1 MPDDRFLSPVNSSVL
16 QGLAESAM
24 PASEHVPTFES
35 ELTLMVA
42 RAVGTRAAVAV
53 LALSL
58 ARTGLLA
65 AQEPARPSTHT
76 VKRGD
81 TLWDIAKT
89 YLGDPFLWPEVYRL
103 NTDVVE
109 DPHWIYPGEVLK
121 LPGAQAVPVAAAQPE
136 TTPEPARPQPIVST
150 PAPVVV
156 DSTPRFREAPQ
167 STVRWG
173 EHIAAPWVD
182 QKGGPRDW
190 GTITG
195 TADLSSHANFA
206 NRADFDLYDKVLFA
220 PPAGGPSAV
229 RSRYLAYVL
238 GPLIED
244 FGQIVIPT
252 GIVEVLRAP
261 GDGEAGIAHV
271 VKVFNRVQKEQR
283 LVPYDTSVMSI
294 VGRPAPVTNGR
305 SGKIRWIYREPVLAN
320 LQRYVVLDLNRQEG
334 VGPGD
339 QIELYQPRQ
348 PADERGLATPELS
361 IGRAQVV
368 RVTPYGATAIITG
381 IERPKVENGT
391 PVRVS
396 ARMP

>member
-1 MPDDRFLSPVNSSVL
+1 L
-16 QGLAESAM
+16 QRG
-24 PASEHVPTFES
+24 PAV
-35 ELTLMVA
+35 
-42 RAVGTRAAVAV
+42 RRAAVAV

-58 ARTGLLA
+58 ARTGLAA
-65 AQEPARPSTHT
+65 AQEPVARPATHT

-89 YLGDPFLWPEVYRL
+89 YLGDPFLWPEIYRL

-121 LPGAQAVPVAAAQPE
+121 LPGTQAVPVAAAQPTPTE
-136 TTPEPARPQPIVST
+136 SARPVPVVTPTPVPTVDTTPVRVQET
-150 PAPVVV
+150 PLP
-156 DSTPRFREAPQ
+156 
-167 STVRWG
+167 TVRWG
-173 EHIAAPWVD
+173 EYIAAPWVD
-182 QKGGPRDW
+182 ERGGPRDW
-190 GTITG
+190 GRITA
-195 TADLSSHANFA
+195 TADLSAHANFA
-206 NRADFDLYDKVLFA
+206 NRSDFDLYDKVLFA
-220 PPAGGPSAV
+220 PPAGAPTGA
-229 RSRYLAYVL
+229 RTRYLSYVL

-252 GIVEVLRAP
+252 GIVEVVRAP
-261 GDGEAGIAHV
+261 GDGEAGIAQV
-271 VKVFNRVQKEQR
+271 VKVFNRIQKDQR

-294 VGRPAPVTNGR
+294 VGRPAAVSNGR
-305 SGKIRWIYREPVLAN
+305 SGKIRWIYREPVLPN
-320 LQRYVVLDLNRQEG
+320 LQRYVVVDLSRREG

-348 PADERGLATPELS
+348 RPDESGLATPELS

-381 IERPKVENGT
+381 VERPKVEDGT

-396 ARMP
+396 AKMP

>member
-1 MPDDRFLSPVNSSVL
+1 LKR
-16 QGLAESAM
+16 G
-24 PASEHVPTFES
+24 PAV
-35 ELTLMVA
+35 
-42 RAVGTRAAVAV
+42 RRAAVAV
-53 LALSL
+53 LALSI
-58 ARTGLLA
+58 ARTGLLV
-65 AQEPARPSTHT
+65 AQEPVARPATHT

-81 TLWDIAKT
+81 TLWDISKT
-89 YLGDPFLWPEVYRL
+89 YLGDPFLWPEIYRL

-121 LPGAQAVPVAAAQPE
+121 LPGAQAVPVAAAQP
-136 TTPEPARPQPIVST
+136 TAEPTLPQPVVT
-150 PAPVVV
+150 PVPVVAA
-156 DSTPRFREAPQ
+156 DTAPRMQEAPQ
-167 STVRWG
+167 PTVRWG

-182 QKGGPRDW
+182 QKGGPREW
-190 GTITG
+190 GAITG
-195 TADLSSHANFA
+195 TADLSSHAGFA

-220 PPAGGPSAV
+220 PPAGAPAGV
-229 RSRYLAYVL
+229 RTRYLAYVM

-271 VKVFNRVQKEQR
+271 VKVFNRVQKNQR
-283 LVPYDTSVMSI
+283 LIPYDTSVMSI

-305 SGKIRWIYREPVLAN
+305 SGAVRWIYREPVLAN
-320 LQRYVVLDLNRQEG
+320 LQRYVVVDLNRSQG

-339 QIELYQPRQ
+339 QIELYQPRL

-391 PVRVS
+391 TVRVS
-396 ARMP
+396 AKMP